1 MSIAK
6 RIDTYSFV
14 CNLHAMGTLLSKNI
28 IMGSQLPKLKN
39 NEKQNE
45 KMKKQNKTKQ
55 KTKKRDSLQTCPSHK
70 SYEVKAVGLSL
81 FNYSTFKIKIL

>member
-1 MSIAK
+1 M
-6 RIDTYSFV
+6 DT
-14 CNLHAMGTLLSKNI
+14 LMSKNI

-39 NEKQNE
+39 KEKQNE
-45 KMKKQNKTKQ
+45 KMKKQNKTKTKQ
-55 KTKKRDSLQTCPSHK
+55 NKTKNKNKNKKKRDSLQTCPSHK